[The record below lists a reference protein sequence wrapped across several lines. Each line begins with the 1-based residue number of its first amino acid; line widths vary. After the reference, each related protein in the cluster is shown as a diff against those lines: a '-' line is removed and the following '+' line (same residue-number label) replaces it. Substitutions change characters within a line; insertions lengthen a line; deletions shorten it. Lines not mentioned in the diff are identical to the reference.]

1 MITLQTVQ
9 TWLAA
14 FFTLGI
20 FSLVLY
26 GDNKVF
32 RICETFL
39 VGVTAANGI
48 VLTYHNYIR
57 SSIVTDIAEKH
68 RFSLIIPMLIGLLMY
83 SRLTKAYGWLARVPA
98 SLWIGVGAG
107 YAFARG
113 PAFTLRL
120 IQSTFLKLNNF
131 NNIVLVIG
139 VASVL
144 AYFYFSVSGKSKVH
158 SGVSL
163 VGRMFMLVSFG
174 AIFGTGVMGKVSLL
188 LGRIQFLL
196 FDWLKLG

>member
-1 MITLQTVQ
+1 M
-9 TWLAA
+9 
-14 FFTLGI
+14 
-20 FSLVLY
+20 
-26 GDNKVF
+26 
-32 RICETFL
+32 
-39 VGVTAANGI
+39 TAANGI

-83 SRLTKAYGWLARVPA
+83 SRLTKAYGWFARVPA

-107 YAFARG
+107 YAFARR

-120 IQSTFLKLNNF
+120 IQSTFLRNFNNF

-144 AYFYFSVSGKSKVH
+144 AYFYFSVSGKSKAQWGIPRWSYVH
-158 SGVSL
+158 
-163 VGRMFMLVSFG
+163 VGIVRRDLWHWRH
-174 AIFGTGVMGKVSLL
+174 GK
-188 LGRIQFLL
+188 GL
-196 FDWLKLG
+196 FAAWEDSVPAF